1 MEGSEGKR
9 DLCQE
14 ETPVHSRQ
22 SNVRTKVCEAYLEDN
37 RSLPWLRQV
46 PVKGERAEGRLGT
59 RGPWG
64 GGGSITASRRGRSSN
79 VPPQL
84 GRVGVAVTLVETAG
98 KGGAASWCSLAMP

>member
-14 ETPVHSRQ
+14 ETPVHYRR

-46 PVKGERAEGRLGT
+46 PVKGERAEGRLRT
-59 RGPWG
+59 RGPSG
-64 GGGSITASRRGRSSN
+64 GDGSITTSHRGRGRDGL
-79 VPPQL
+79 PQP
-84 GRVGVAVTLVETAG
+84 GRVGVAVTLAETAG